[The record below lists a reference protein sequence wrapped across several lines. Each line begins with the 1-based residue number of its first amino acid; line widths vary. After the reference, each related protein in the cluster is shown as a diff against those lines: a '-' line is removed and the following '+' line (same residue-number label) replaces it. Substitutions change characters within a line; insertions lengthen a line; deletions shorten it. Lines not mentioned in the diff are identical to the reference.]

1 MLTKTGRV
9 RFPSDI
15 KFLEYGG
22 TVVMEMSAAGAT
34 ANMQEDKATFEA
46 WALCLKAHGY
56 ENVELSLNGTV
67 GTNNPHYQRF
77 LYRALRFD
85 QGLNWFCLSD
95 TLKSETERFE
105 KDKLSGRL
113 LINIPTQ
120 EADTKAYN
128 RESQA
133 ERWLVGHPNYLNDQ
147 LGTKIEQFFH
157 QLPVGLFQDEV
168 SSKTRV
174 FPGAAAAIDIWGLD
188 GNAFHFVELKIG
200 GNKSLGVLSELF
212 FYGCFMRD
220 VLCKWEFYT
229 KVANKLN
236 TFRGFDRLQKANIN
250 EVVAHIFTESLH
262 PELHSAFE
270 EIKYCSLENLKF
282 ENYKLDENLSANISA
297 T

>member
-1 MLTKTGRV
+1 MLTEMRRA

-15 KFLEYGG
+15 KFWEYGE
-22 TVVMEMSAAGAT
+22 TAYMEISAAGAI
-34 ANMQEDKATFEA
+34 ANMQEDKAAFEA
-46 WALCLKAHGY
+46 WASCLKAHGY
-56 ENVELSLNGTV
+56 EKVELSLNGTV
-67 GTNNPHYQRF
+67 ETYNPHYQRF
-77 LYRALRFD
+77 LYRALRFN
-85 QGLNWFCLSD
+85 QGFNWFHLSN
-95 TLKSETERFE
+95 TIKSETERFE
-105 KDKLSGRL
+105 KEKLSGKL
-113 LINIPTQ
+113 LINIPAQ
-120 EADTKAYN
+120 EVDTKAHN
-128 RESQA
+128 SESQA

-157 QLPVGLFQDEV
+157 QLPVGLFQDKV
-168 SSKTRV
+168 SSKTRI

-188 GNAFHFVELKIG
+188 GKAFRLVELKIG
-200 GNKSLGVLSELF
+200 GNKNLGVLSELF

-220 VLCKWEFYT
+220 VLCKWELYT

-236 TFRGFDRLQKANIN
+236 TFRGFDRLQKAKIN

-297 T
+297 P